1 MSDLATILPPNAQE
15 IEREL
20 EQLSGRL
27 LGFGDPIAALWDASV
42 CPEHLLS
49 YLAWGFSVEV
59 WDSSWSVDQKRQV
72 LVDAVQVH
80 RAKGTVGSVR
90 RALSGIGFRTDIS
103 EWFDYAGDPHTFR
116 VDAFGDDVFAA
127 GMSIDSRT
135 LALVTSILVNLK
147 PQRSHFELRIGER
160 FDTAIYARAGAR
172 GCTRSDL
179 SHDPNPR
186 TRVSVGTTHMRVG
199 SRARQISTVYHDVQP
214 RDAA

>member
-1 MSDLATILPPNAQE
+1 
-15 IEREL
+15 
-20 EQLSGRL
+20 
-27 LGFGDPIAALWDASV
+27 
-42 CPEHLLS
+42 LS

-59 WDSSWSVDQKRQV
+59 WDSSWSINQKRQV

-90 RALSGIGFRTDIS
+90 RALSGIGFRTDIA

-116 VDAFGDDVFAA
+116 VDAFGEDVFAA

-160 FDTAIYARAGAR
+160 FDTDVYVRSGAR
-172 GCTRSDL
+172 GHSRSEVD
-179 SHDPNPR
+179 HDPTPR
-186 TRVSVGTTHMRVG
+186 TRVSSGTTHMRVG
-199 SRARQISTVYHDVQP
+199 ARPRQISTVHHEVQT

>member
-1 MSDLATILPPNAQE
+1 MSDLPTILPPNAQQ

-27 LGFGDPIAALWDASV
+27 LGFGDPIAGLWDASL

-49 YLAWGFSVEV
+49 YLAWAFSVEV
-59 WDSSWSVDQKRQV
+59 WDSAWPGNQKRQV
-72 LVDAVQVH
+72 LINAVQVH
-80 RAKGTVGSVR
+80 RAKGTIGSVR
-90 RALSGIGFRTDIS
+90 RALGGIGFEAEIA
-103 EWFDYAGDPHTFR
+103 EWFDYGGEPHTFR
-116 VDAFGDDVFAA
+116 IDAYGDNVFAA
-127 GMSIDSRT
+127 GMSIDGRT

-160 FDTAIYARAGAR
+160 FDTAVYARAGAR
-172 GCTRSDL
+172 GRTRSGL

>member
-1 MSDLATILPPNAQE
+1 MSDLPTILPPNAQA

-27 LGFGDPIAALWDASV
+27 LGFGDPIAALWNASV

-59 WDSSWSVDQKRQV
+59 WDSSWSVEQKRQV

-90 RALSGIGFRTDIS
+90 RALSGIGFRTDIA

-127 GMSIDSRT
+127 GMAIDSRT

-147 PQRSHFELRIGER
+147 PERSHFELRIGER
-160 FDTAIYARAGAR
+160 FDTAVYARAGAR
-172 GCTRSDL
+172 SRTRSDL